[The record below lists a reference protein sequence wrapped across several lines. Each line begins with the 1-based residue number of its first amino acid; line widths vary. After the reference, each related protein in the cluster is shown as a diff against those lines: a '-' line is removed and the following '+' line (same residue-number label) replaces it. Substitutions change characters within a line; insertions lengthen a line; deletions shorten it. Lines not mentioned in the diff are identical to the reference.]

1 MLDAAGEV
9 ALAVAFAYAGAT
21 KFYDR
26 ESFAAVLRAGGIRH
40 AGAASAA
47 VPVAEVAVAIGLV
60 VGTPTTQRVALAAAL
75 ALLGA
80 FSAWLAN
87 LHRRRLRVPCRCF
100 GSDAATGVGA
110 GLARNAV
117 MAAVAAACL
126 LADGPLPLEPSTAAV
141 LTVGGSVVLLWAAY
155 GVVLAWPALLK
166 RVPDEAT
173 G

>member
-1 MLDAAGEV
+1 MLDAVGEL

-26 ESFAAVLRAGGIRH
+26 ESFAAVLRAGGVRR
-40 AGAASAA
+40 SSFVSTT
-47 VPVAEVAVAIGLV
+47 VPVVEVVVAIGLV
-60 VGTPTTQRVALAAAL
+60 VGTPTSQRLALAATL

-80 FSAWLAN
+80 FSAWLAR

-100 GSDAATGVGA
+100 GSDAAAGVGA

-117 MAAVAAACL
+117 MAAAAAACL
-126 LADGPLPLEPSTAAV
+126 VAEGPLPLEPSVPAVTA
-141 LTVGGSVVLLWAAY
+141 VGGSVVLLWAAY

-166 RVPDEAT
+166 RVPDEVT